1 MKYTHIHR
9 VNNRPGFVLEQTDTK
24 IVMQDEY
31 GLRYIV
37 KNSQEQNSHW
47 RLMTEEELHGIRP
60 NENAQRLA

>member
-9 VNNRPGFVLEQTDTK
+9 VNNRPGLVLEQTATK

-37 KNSQEQNSHW
+37 KNKQEQNSHW
-47 RLMTEEELHGIRP
+47 RQLTEKELKEYG
-60 NENAQRLA
+60 L

>member
-9 VNNRPGFVLEQTDTK
+9 VNNRPGLVLEQTDTK

-37 KNSQEQNSHW
+37 KNKQEQNSHW
-47 RLMTEEELHGIRP
+47 RQLTEEELKEYG
-60 NENAQRLA
+60 L

>member
-9 VNNRPGFVLEQTDTK
+9 INKRPGFELEQDNTK

-47 RLMTEEELHGIRP
+47 RQMTEEELTNII
-60 NENAQRLA
+60 NSAE

>member
-9 VNNRPGFVLEQTDTK
+9 VNNRPGFVLEQSDTK

-37 KNSQEQNSHW
+37 KNEQEQNSHW
-47 RLMTEEELHGIRP
+47 RQLTEEELG
-60 NENAQRLA
+60 AK

>member
-9 VNNRPGFVLEQTDTK
+9 VNNRLGFVLEQSDTK

-37 KNSQEQNSHW
+37 KTEQEQNSHW
-47 RLMTEEELHGIRP
+47 RQLTEEKLG
-60 NENAQRLA
+60 AK